1 MIKIHKESDEVLYPE
16 EDVVFLQIAETQ
28 ELKRLASLNPR
39 HRVRLCAHRSPKDSL
54 HEMFIVHMRD
64 CFVRPHKHLG
74 KVESMAVLE
83 GEVDVVLFDEDGS
96 IRRLIQM
103 GTPSSGKV
111 FYQRLADP
119 IYHTL
124 LIRSE
129 FLVFHEITEGPF
141 LRFRI
146 GPHLNRAWQQMHS
159 SIGWRP
165 RLGICGERRYESACH
180 HSWRHITARRRNQRW
195 IFSPR

>member
-1 MIKIHKESDEVLYPE
+1 MIKIRKESDEVLYPE
-16 EDVVFLQIAETQ
+16 EDVVFLQLAEIQ

-39 HRVRLCAHRSPKDSL
+39 HRVRICAHRSPKDSL
-54 HEMFIVHMRD
+54 HEMFIVHMHD
-64 CFVRPHKHLG
+64 CYVRPHKHLG

-83 GEVDVVLFDEDGS
+83 GEVDVVLFHDDGS
-96 IRRLIQM
+96 IRRIIPM
-103 GTPSSGKV
+103 GTQSSGKV

-141 LRFRI
+141 MRDSTVFPDWAPAEPSVATDNFLD
-146 GPHLNRAWQQMHS
+146 
-159 SIGWRP
+159 
-165 RLGICGERRYESACH
+165 RLETKIKNSRRTS
-180 HSWRHITARRRNQRW
+180 Q
-195 IFSPR
+195 

>member
-1 MIKIHKESDEVLYPE
+1 MIKIRKESDEVLYPD
-16 EDVVFLQIAETQ
+16 EDLVFLQLAQIQ
-28 ELKRLASLNPR
+28 DLKRLAVLNHR
-39 HRVRLCAHRSPKDSL
+39 HRVRLCSHRSPKDTL

-64 CFVRPHKHLG
+64 CYVRPHKHLG

-83 GEVDVVLFDEDGS
+83 GEVDVVLFNDDGS
-96 IRRLIQM
+96 IRRVITM
-103 GTPSSGKV
+103 GTQSSGKV

-141 LRFRI
+141 LRESTVF
-146 GPHLNRAWQQMHS
+146 PEWAPPEPSEATDAFLD
-159 SIGWRP
+159 
-165 RLGICGERRYESACH
+165 RLETQIKNLRRTSL
-180 HSWRHITARRRNQRW
+180 
-195 IFSPR
+195 